1 MIEARGIRITELAKT
16 LNITVAELT
25 SALQDLGIAVS
36 DPNSTVLDHETATAV
51 QEMLGQSAADAKE
64 IEVPANATLKEVAE
78 AIGISPTE
86 ATKKMMQLGE
96 LVGPHQRLSPALAE
110 RLAAAYGFK
119 LRIKSP
125 SSAPAASAPKN
136 ARYRPSTGTLQPRPP
151 VVTVMGHVDHGKTS
165 LLDAIRKTHVAE
177 GEFGGITQHIGAYQ
191 VEIQHNGQPARI
203 TFLDTPGHEA
213 FTQMRARGASVT
225 DIVVLVVAADDGVMP
240 QTVEAIHHAQAAEVP
255 IIVAIN
261 KIDKPDARPDRV
273 KQQLAEHNLLV
284 EEYGG
289 DVPVVEVS
297 AKTGQGIQ
305 DLLEYILLLAEL
317 HDLKADPNGPVRGT
331 IIEAKIEPGRGPVAT
346 VLVQSGTLRVGD
358 SIVAGLTYGKVR
370 AMTNERGERLQKA
383 PPSTPVEVL
392 GLNSAPMAGDVV
404 EVVKNEKEARQI
416 AEKRQE
422 KVRAERLTSA
432 TRRISLADLSRQVAE
447 EATKDFN
454 LIVKADVQGSL
465 EAVLGQINKI
475 AQEAQSDDIHVSVK
489 HSGIGSVT
497 ESDVSLAVATDSVI
511 IGFNVRADAAA
522 QKAAE
527 RDGVDIRLYNI
538 IYDLTEDLQKAV
550 KGLLTP
556 IYEEVV
562 LGRARVLQR
571 FQTPKG
577 LVIAG
582 CSVIEGKVVRGAEV
596 RIIRNKEKIF
606 TSRIESLRR
615 LKDDVREVLQGYEC
629 GMVIEN
635 WTDVQP
641 DDIIECYE
649 MQEVARS

>member
-1 MIEARGIRITELAKT
+1 MIEARGIRVTELAKT

-96 LVGPHQRLSPALAE
+96 LVGPHQRLSTALAE

-125 SSAPAASAPKN
+125 ASAPAASAPKN
-136 ARYRPSTGTLQPRPP
+136 ARYKPGTGTLQPRPP

-331 IIEAKIEPGRGPVAT
+331 IIEAKLEPGRGPVAT

-422 KVRAERLTSA
+422 KVRAERLTST

-556 IYEEVV
+556 IYEEVM

>member
-1 MIEARGIRITELAKT
+1 MIEARGIRVTELAKT

-51 QEMLGQSAADAKE
+51 QEMLGQTATSARE

-86 ATKKMMQLGE
+86 ATKKMMELGE
-96 LVGPHQRLSPALAE
+96 LIGPHQRLSNALAE

-119 LRIKSP
+119 LRVKSP
-125 SSAPAASAPKN
+125 PSAPATSAPKN
-136 ARYRPSTGTLQPRPP
+136 ARYKPGTGTLQPRPP

-255 IIVAIN
+255 LIVAIN

-392 GLNSAPMAGDVV
+392 GLNSVPMAGDVV

-422 KVRAERLTSA
+422 KVRAERLTST

-475 AQEAQSDDIHVSVK
+475 AQEAQSNGIHVSVK
-489 HSGIGSVT
+489 HSGIGAVT
-497 ESDVSLAVATDSVI
+497 ESDVSLAVATESVI
-511 IGFNVRADAAA
+511 IGFNVRTDAAA

-556 IYEEVV
+556 VYEEVV